1 MPSSTR
7 PARGAPGPTLAAV
20 CFGLFMVGLDGTVVS
35 VANPAIS
42 ASLGTS
48 FAELQWITNAYLLG
62 LAVFLI
68 LGGTLGDRFG
78 RRRMY
83 LTGVVAFAVTSVAIG
98 FVGPWFPEYKTTHFP
113 SAPPR
118 LCTARNEFWS
128 CGTSG

>member
-1 MPSSTR
+1 MPTSTR
-7 PARGAPGPTLAAV
+7 PDRPTRGTPGRTLAAV

-68 LGGTLGDRFG
+68 LGGTLGDRRGGGLDRLG
-78 RRRMY
+78 RARAAAACLAR
-83 LTGVVAFAVTSVAIG
+83 G
-98 FVGPWFPEYKTTHFP
+98 
-113 SAPPR
+113 
-118 LCTARNEFWS
+118 LCGRA
-128 CGTSG
+128 